1 MSRNSTH
8 FISGRRP
15 WITSNGQGIERP
27 GLLRVPGGHTIS
39 RRSAAAGC
47 ANAPLLP
54 SNTARRT
61 VSTLTNASDQLS
73 GSCRAIVRAECTAA
87 VPLAQWKQQPSSRTS
102 TRQQPSA
109 SAEDRPFECATRRHR
124 RPRVLVYGTS
134 IFLANG
140 CFDPK
145 IFSACGALLG
155 ASPRGRCRTAQ
166 NRLP

>member
-8 FISGRRP
+8 FILGRQP

-39 RRSAAAGC
+39 RRSAAEGC
-47 ANAPLLP
+47 ADAPLLP

-87 VPLAQWKQQPSSRTS
+87 VPLAQKSGSSSQAADEHEAAAVGVGRG
-102 TRQQPSA
+102 SA
-109 SAEDRPFECATRRHR
+109 FRVRDSA
-124 RPRVLVYGTS
+124 
-134 IFLANG
+134 
-140 CFDPK
+140 
-145 IFSACGALLG
+145 
-155 ASPRGRCRTAQ
+155 ASPTARSGVRNVDFLGKWVFRPQ
-166 NRLP
+166 NFLRLRRASGGFA